1 MLTKSA
7 LLCKNA
13 NHHLVKRHNVDP
25 AAEANV
31 LRVEAVDALLLQPL
45 LRERV
50 IGCQRGGENRR
61 NDKRQ
66 DVETVEE
73 GFFDCTLQVEGRK
86 EVEVEKYRPLPQRQW
101 HDGYWH
107 SSLTHSLTPLFVHM

>member
-73 GFFDCTLQVEGRK
+73 GFFDGALQVEGRK
-86 EVEVEKYRPLPQRQW
+86 EGSGRSGRRREISGFGATACSAAV
-101 HDGYWH
+101 
-107 SSLTHSLTPLFVHM
+107 

>member
-73 GFFDCTLQVEGRK
+73 GFFYGALQVEGRK
-86 EVEVEKYRPLPQRQW
+86 EGSGRSGRRREISGFGATACSAAV
-101 HDGYWH
+101 
-107 SSLTHSLTPLFVHM
+107 